1 MKTNKL
7 YKLIVPLLFLAGS
20 IGVAWGQGNNDKDSY
35 SNVTITHKE
44 TGGVWYDTTYQ
55 ETHSRNQ
62 GSGTDENWL
71 KDTFDEEGDTTIFDR
86 TIQKTHEYKEVIY
99 MFPGETRE
107 LILPD
112 IMRSNTNSS
121 EFYMSLYHYQRWY
134 DYSTDRKSEYI
145 SEVSGDSYRNYC
157 GYHFQNGLVGGT
169 FLGDPGNDDAR
180 IRSGIYRVNFTMPTK
195 AEEVYYIACDASNY
209 TNVTKPSSNSGT
221 MIEPTLSQR
230 AIFEIRKAS
239 EIQDKLSKDV
249 WFQDDIIHFPTKSIG
264 KTDEQVALE
273 MPARNYIVK
282 GETNEKHSQDLS
294 CRIAYPSNTK
304 AFLNL
309 AGASNGVATISG
321 NTRKISFTYSSEPV
335 DGAEAYI
342 EVTKEGYKIAR
353 FTLIFDANTEAL
365 TQEKIN
371 SIIGESATDEEKALR
386 FRTNEYMD
394 ANYTLLTKLDLDYTN
409 VTTSDNS
416 GYYPYPMDWNA
427 GSYAFYTKAS
437 EAGVKHTA
445 YPQWGEYAITN
456 KFPFRDGTGVQPLP
470 NSLYHLYVDANE
482 FPGTVCTVPF
492 RQDLCPGASLYVTYW
507 MMSTANKG
515 EQCDASVILV
525 LKGIDKNG
533 GETIIHRQ
541 ASGQIPYNRDT
552 KITSG
557 TYSDAPLWNQLYFTF
572 VNGAT
577 NTTYDHYELEIQ
589 SNNANTNGA
598 DFIIDDIRVYMQSP
612 NARIEQQKL
621 TCGESTRLRMDLTW
635 EQLLRRLGLEETTE
649 SNADNYIEFCFIDR
663 DIYEAYT
670 DAHPNEPDRYDDAVK
685 AATIIMGRDLN
696 ITVGKLYYDLKYE
709 ENTQYKDYNIAQDD
723 GGSYGSLASTNE
735 KNTPDKYFFYKS
747 TGDDGEKQ
755 LSVDFYADMSQ
766 GRPYTMLIR
775 DSENA
780 PWGYPGE
787 RCAITTDFYV
797 EGQNLIKMNGELIGP
812 DNRDY
817 CKGQIFKFDVD
828 MRYYSEEEHDYVSY
842 DTENLY
848 YDWFFGSEN
857 AYNGLLEDGQ
867 TTIDET
873 SLAEALKEL
882 RKLDKNAIAKEKTID
897 GEIKYVLETSATSLD
912 DKYKKVIEKYLN
924 IDMVASE
931 NGLHHQLVLREKDLD
946 IRIMEDGL
954 HLVVI
959 PIDTR
964 ITDED
969 KALQLCF
976 EPIPFTLTA
985 SSAAPRI
992 QPGFEYMDYGEN
1004 GDDYNPAMRIGLQ
1017 QIKDASK
1024 DESQGIVV
1032 NLRNAKFALDNY
1044 DTGKQPDHIGLR
1056 WDSQDNG
1063 AADNPIY
1070 LIGSNDPAL
1079 ETIIN
1084 SPDFDR
1090 TRYVIGTVTALAAT
1104 PYDGTTEP
1112 MPTNTMTIKF
1122 HYGQKM
1128 DSSDENSPIF
1138 SPREGYEYEF
1148 MVLIEEHNDNHANEN
1163 GACWGNFNLTM
1174 KVVPEYLV
1182 WQGTE
1187 YGDNWNNDTHW
1198 ERALD
1203 SDIKANGKIEDYKND
1218 KRGYVPMLFSKVIIP
1233 KEGKVELY
1241 KAGFEGD
1248 ENAYKGME
1256 WKTTINDP
1264 ELDHMEPPATVIEE
1278 AGREHP
1284 IQYDMMVYEDE
1295 KGNLS
1300 TKPYKPNL
1308 VKEIHF
1314 EPKAEMLH
1322 AELLDYEKAWVD
1334 YKLESNQW
1342 HTLASPLQGVVAG
1355 DFYTDS
1361 KAGSDAN
1368 NVAGTENQE
1377 YFTDIY
1383 FDKDDYGKNNEPN
1396 GYNNA
1401 NSRISPSVYQRG
1413 WKGKTTMVTDNKS
1426 NDVAVAGNWSAVY
1439 NDVAEPYNPGT
1450 GFSLKVLNMPTGAD
1464 GNAIFRLPKA
1474 DGSYYYYDSDGKA
1487 TETSVVITR
1496 TNGENDSEF
1505 KAGQL
1510 QTNELKEANANI
1522 TVTLT
1527 QNGTSDYYLIGNPFM
1542 AHLDAAKFFSENSS
1556 VLQPK
1561 YWTVT
1566 DDVQDVAAS
1575 DGTTNWASTL
1585 DNITIAPLQSF
1596 FVQKKEGAT
1605 SNDVTVTFN
1614 KDMQVLGGTED
1625 DNTNTSA
1632 LILTAQTADG
1642 KTSRAAIAYDATAK
1656 TTYETS
1662 EDAELFLDSNLSD
1675 VPTIYTVA
1683 GTMATSIN
1691 RTSELYNIPVGIYG
1705 NSTETV
1711 TLSVEGLKNFSSAAL
1726 YDAEKRTETPLR
1738 EGTTIT
1744 LPANT
1749 SGRYFLR
1756 AGAPTANEQIAADAI
1771 QIYTLSGNRVMVTST
1786 TPLKDIRVYTIS
1798 GALVKQA
1805 KAGFCSHEL
1814 YLPEDGIYV
1823 ISAKSANGAAQ
1834 TAKVAV
1840 N

>member
-20 IGVAWGQGNNDKDSY
+20 IGVAWGQGNNDKNSY
-35 SNVTITHKE
+35 SNVTITHK
-44 TGGVWYDTTYQ
+44 TNGGVWHSDTYQ
-55 ETHSRNQ
+55 STHSRNQ
-62 GSGTDENWL
+62 GSGTDEDWL
-71 KDTFDEEGDTTIFDR
+71 KDTFDKDGATKEVQFENETKS
-86 TIQKTHEYKEVIY
+86 IQNTHEYREVIY
-99 MFPGETRE
+99 MSPGESRE

-112 IMRSNTNSS
+112 IMIQSS
-121 EFYMSLYHYQRWY
+121 TTHFSLYNYQRWY
-134 DYSTDRKSEYI
+134 DYSTDGYSNHIK
-145 SEVSGDSYRNYC
+145 VVDADSNRGGC
-157 GYHFQNGLVGGT
+157 GYVFVNGLVGGT
-169 FLGDPGNDDAR
+169 FLMKE
-180 IRSGIYRVNFTMPTK
+180 ISGEEFDQGLYQVKFTMPNNDTS
-195 AEEVYYIACDASNY
+195 EVYYIACDASNY
-209 TNVTKPSSNSGT
+209 SDVTLPTGNANT
-221 MIEPTLSQR
+221 MEEPTLSQR
-230 AIFEIRKAS
+230 AIFEIRPAS
-239 EIQDKLSKDV
+239 SLKLSTDY
-249 WFQDDIIHFPTKSIG
+249 WYQEETIHFPTKSVG
-264 KTDEQVALE
+264 KTDEQVALA
-273 MPARNYIVK
+273 MAANNYIVE
-282 GETNEKHSQDLS
+282 GNTEDNITCQIE
-294 CRIAYPSNTK
+294 YPEGTTQ
-304 AFLNL
+304 FLTL
-309 AGASNGVATISG
+309 SNGSATLSG
-321 NTRKISFTYSSEPV
+321 NTRKISFTYNKNNESATGPQ
-335 DGAEAYI
+335 DGDIAYI
-342 EVTKEGYKIAR
+342 KVMKGKYKIAC
-353 FTLIFDANTEAL
+353 FTLIFDAHTEAL
-365 TQEKIN
+365 TK
-371 SIIGESATDEEKALR
+371 DEVDDAEENEGDNY
-386 FRTNEYMD
+386 FRTNEYLD
-394 ANYTLLTKLDLDYTN
+394 ANYTLLTKLDMDYTN
-409 VTTSDNS
+409 VETDDS

-612 NARIEQQKL
+612 NARVTQQKL

-635 EQLLRRLGLEETTE
+635 EQLLKRLGLEETTE
-649 SNADNYIEFCFIDR
+649 SNTDNYIEFCFIDR
-663 DIYEAYT
+663 DIYDAYLA
-670 DAHPNEPDRYDDAVK
+670 AHPNDANRYDEAID
-685 AATIIMGRDLN
+685 AATIIMGRNLN
-696 ITVGKLYYDLKYE
+696 IEIGKLYYDLNYDA
-709 ENTQYKDYNIAQDD
+709 NTQYTPYNREDD
-723 GGSYGSLASTNE
+723 TGKNYGSLASNNMKDT
-735 KNTPDKYFFYKS
+735 TDKYFFYKS

-775 DSENA
+775 NRGDA
-780 PWGYPGE
+780 LWGYPGE
-787 RCAITTDFYV
+787 QCAITTDFYV

-931 NGLHHQLVLREKDLD
+931 KGLHHQLVLKEKDLD

-964 ITDED
+964 VTDAD

-992 QPGFEYMDYGEN
+992 QPGFEYMKYEN
-1004 GDDYNPAMRIGLQ
+1004 DAYNPAMRIGLQ
-1017 QIKDASK
+1017 QIKEASGTDAK
-1024 DESQGIVV
+1024 KITV
-1032 NLRNAKFALDNY
+1032 NLRNAKYALESY
-1044 DTGKQPDHIGLR
+1044 ESGKEPDHIGLR
-1056 WDSQDNG
+1056 WNTNENQKAS
-1063 AADNPIY
+1063 NPIF
-1070 LIGSNDPAL
+1070 LIDSDDPAL
-1079 ETIIN
+1079 DEIVHA
-1084 SPDFDR
+1084 PDFDR
-1090 TRYVIGTVTALAAT
+1090 TRYIIGTVTELEAT
-1104 PYDGTTEP
+1104 PYD
-1112 MPTNTMTIKF
+1112 NTMPDNSMKITFKYGEAMDDSDKDSPKF
-1122 HYGQKM
+1122 K
-1128 DSSDENSPIF
+1128 PK
-1138 SPREGYEYEF
+1138 EGYEYTF
-1148 MVLIEEHNDNHANEN
+1148 MVLIEEHNNSHENNN

-1182 WQGTE
+1182 WQGNNNTQ
-1187 YGDNWNNDTHW
+1187 NWNNDALW
-1198 ERALD
+1198 KRATVNQLKKSSSGD
-1203 SDIKANGKIEDYKND
+1203 YEDYDNTKD
-1218 KRGYVPMLFSKVIIP
+1218 EDYPGYVPMLFSKVIMP
-1233 KEGKVELY
+1233 EGNKVELY
-1241 KAGFEGD
+1241 EAGFTGSSDSYRDMKWET
-1248 ENAYKGME
+1248 ERPEYME
-1256 WKTTINDP
+1256 SPSTSSTWND
-1264 ELDHMEPPATVIEE
+1264 
-1278 AGREHP
+1278 GEHP

-1295 KGNLS
+1295 NGNLS
-1300 TKPYKPNL
+1300 TKPYRVNL
-1308 VKEIHF
+1308 CEQIHF

-1322 AELLDYEKAWVD
+1322 AELLTYEKAWVD
-1334 YKLESNQW
+1334 YKLKSNQW

-1361 KAGSDAN
+1361 EAGSDN

-1383 FDKDDYGKNNEPN
+1383 FDKDDYGTSNDPN
-1396 GYNNA
+1396 GYDNA

-1413 WKGKTTMVTDNKS
+1413 WKGETNMVSTGEP

-1439 NDVAEPYNPGT
+1439 NDVTEAYDPGT

-1561 YWTVT
+1561 YWYLTDGVQNITVI
-1566 DDVQDVAAS
+1566 DPNDS
-1575 DGTTNWASTL
+1575 NSGTTTEGSNVA
-1585 DNITIAPLQSF
+1585 TIAPLQSF
-1596 FVQKKEGAT
+1596 FVQKKGDATETTVKFTAEMQTLAEST
-1605 SNDVTVTFN
+1605 SND
-1614 KDMQVLGGTED
+1614 G
-1625 DNTNTSA
+1625 TNTSA

-1642 KTSRAAIAYDATAK
+1642 KTSRAAIAYDAMAK
-1656 TTYETS
+1656 ATYETS

-1705 NSTETV
+1705 NSTEMV
-1711 TLSVEGLKNFSSAAL
+1711 TLSFDGLKNFSSATL

-1756 AGAPTANEQIAADAI
+1756 AGAPTANEQIATDAI

-1805 KAGFCSHEL
+1805 KGGFCSHEL

>member
-20 IGVAWGQGNNDKDSY
+20 IGVAWGQGNNDKNSY
-35 SNVTITHKE
+35 SNVTITHK
-44 TGGVWYDTTYQ
+44 TNGGVWYSDTYQ
-55 ETHSRNQ
+55 RTHSRNQ
-62 GSGTDENWL
+62 GSGTDEDWL
-71 KDTFDEEGDTTIFDR
+71 KDTFDEKGDTI
-86 TIQKTHEYKEVIY
+86 INGQLVQKTHEYKEVIY

-112 IMRSNTNSS
+112 IMQSNTNSS

-134 DYSTDRKSEYI
+134 DYSTDGKSEYI

-180 IRSGIYRVNFTMPTK
+180 IRSGIYRVNFTMPTE

-209 TNVTKPSSNSGT
+209 TDVIKPSSNSGT

-239 EIQDKLSKDV
+239 EIQNKLSINV
-249 WFQDDIIHFPTKSIG
+249 WFQNDIIHFPTKSIG
-264 KTDEQVALE
+264 KTNEQVALE
-273 MPARNYIVK
+273 MPARNYIVT
-282 GETNEKHSQDLS
+282 GETNENHSQDLS
-294 CRIAYPSNTK
+294 CRITYPSNTN

-321 NTRKISFTYSSEPV
+321 NTRKISFTYFSEPV

-342 EVTKEGYKIAR
+342 EVTKGEYKIAR

-409 VTTSDNS
+409 VTSS
-416 GYYPYPMDWNA
+416 GDHYPYPMDWNA

-649 SNADNYIEFCFIDR
+649 SNTDHYIEFCFIDR

-670 DAHPNEPDRYDDAVK
+670 DAHPNNPDRYDDAVK
-685 AATIIMGRDLN
+685 AATIIMGRDQN

-775 DSENA
+775 DNEDA

-857 AYNGLLEDGQ
+857 AYN
-867 TTIDET
+867 ET
-873 SLAEALKEL
+873 SLAEALAEL
-882 RKLDKNAIAKEKTID
+882 RKQDKEAIAEETVVNGETKYTLKTTAKLAPEQI
-897 GEIKYVLETSATSLD
+897 A
-912 DKYKKVIEKYLN
+912 VIEKYLN
-924 IDMVASE
+924 INMVASE
-931 NGLHHQLVLREKDLD
+931 NGLHQQLVLREKNLN

-954 HLVVI
+954 RLVVT

-964 ITDED
+964 VTEED

-992 QPGFEYMDYGEN
+992 QPGFEYMKYEN
-1004 GDDYNPAMRIGLQ
+1004 DAYNPAMRIGLQ
-1017 QIKDASK
+1017 QIKEASGTDAK
-1024 DESQGIVV
+1024 EITV
-1032 NLRNAKFALDNY
+1032 NLRNAKYALESY
-1044 DTGKQPDHIGLR
+1044 ESGKEPDHIGLR
-1056 WDSQDNG
+1056 WNTNENQKAS
-1063 AADNPIY
+1063 NPIF
-1070 LIGSNDPAL
+1070 LIDSDDPAL
-1079 ETIIN
+1079 DEIVHA
-1084 SPDFDR
+1084 PDFDR
-1090 TRYVIGTVTALAAT
+1090 TRYIIGTVTELEAT
-1104 PYDGTTEP
+1104 PYD
-1112 MPTNTMTIKF
+1112 NTMPDNSMKITFKYGEAMDDSDKDSPKF
-1122 HYGQKM
+1122 K
-1128 DSSDENSPIF
+1128 PK
-1138 SPREGYEYEF
+1138 EGYEYTF
-1148 MVLIEEHNDNHANEN
+1148 MVLIEEHNNSHENNN

-1182 WQGTE
+1182 WQGKDNTK
-1187 YGDNWNNDTHW
+1187 NWNNDANW
-1198 ERALD
+1198 KRALND
-1203 SDIKANGKIEDYKND
+1203 DIKASDKIKDYNND
-1218 KRGYVPMLFSKVIIP
+1218 NRGFVPMLFSKVIIP
-1233 KEGKVELY
+1233 KDCKVELY
-1241 KAGFEGD
+1241 KAGF
-1248 ENAYKGME
+1248 KGEMDKPKNMKWE
-1256 WKTTINDP
+1256 TTINDL
-1264 ELDHMEPPATVIEE
+1264 EQMEKPSISVV
-1278 AGREHP
+1278 GDDKHP

-1295 KGNLS
+1295 EGNLS
-1300 TKPYKPNL
+1300 TKPYRVNL
-1308 VKEIHF
+1308 CDQIHF

-1322 AELLDYEKAWVD
+1322 AELLDYNKAWVD
-1334 YKLESNQW
+1334 YKLESGKW

-1355 DFYTDS
+1355 DFYTD
-1361 KAGSDAN
+1361 GEVTELTN
-1368 NVAGTENQE
+1368 GIAGTENQE
-1377 YFTDIY
+1377 YFTDIT
-1383 FDKDDYGKNNEPN
+1383 FAKDEKA

-1401 NSRISPSVYQRG
+1401 NNNSRFNPSVYQRG
-1413 WKGKTTMVTDNKS
+1413 WKGETNMVSTGEPN
-1426 NDVAVAGNWSAVY
+1426 NVAVSGNWSAVY
-1439 NDVAEPYNPGT
+1439 NNVEEKYEPGT
-1450 GFSLKVLNMPTGAD
+1450 GFSLKVLDMPENSNTE
-1464 GNAIFRLPKA
+1464 AIFRLPKA
-1474 DGSYYYYDSDGKA
+1474 DEKYSYYYANGSVTK
-1487 TETSVVITR
+1487 TESKEIER
-1496 TNGENDSEF
+1496 TNSGKLEISKLD
-1505 KAGQL
+1505 
-1510 QTNELKEANANI
+1510 EANAEISVQLQAND
-1522 TVTLT
+1522 
-1527 QNGTSDYYLIGNPFM
+1527 NSNYYLIGNPFM
-1542 AHLDAAKFFSENSS
+1542 AHLDAAKFFSENSN
-1556 VLQPK
+1556 VLEQK

-1566 DDVQDVAAS
+1566 EDVQNVAAS
-1575 DGTTNWASTL
+1575 NDGEWASTTET
-1585 DNITIAPLQSF
+1585 DIPTIAPLQSF

-1711 TLSVEGLKNFSSAAL
+1711 TLSFDGLKNFSSATL
-1726 YDAEKRTETPLR
+1726 YDAEEKTETPLH
-1738 EGTTIT
+1738 EGTTLT
-1744 LPANT
+1744 VPAST

-1756 AGAPTANEQIAADAI
+1756 AGTPTANEVIETSDI

-1786 TPLKDIRVYTIS
+1786 APLKDIRVYTIS

-1805 KAGFCSHEL
+1805 KGGFCSHEL

>member
-55 ETHSRNQ
+55 GTHSRNQ
-62 GSGTDENWL
+62 GSGTDEDWL
-71 KDTFDEEGDTTIFDR
+71 KDTFDEKGDTIINDQLV
-86 TIQKTHEYKEVIY
+86 QKTHEYKEVIY

-112 IMRSNTNSS
+112 IMVQGAATH
-121 EFYMSLYHYQRWY
+121 FSLYHYQRWY
-134 DYSTDRKSEYI
+134 DYSTDEI
-145 SEVSGDSYRNYC
+145 SNLIEVVDEDEDNNRGGC
-157 GYHFQNGLVGGT
+157 GYKFKNGLVGGT
-169 FLGDPGNDDAR
+169 FLLNRWSGNAFDQ
-180 IRSGIYRVNFTMPTK
+180 GLYRVKFTMPNNDTS
-195 AEEVYYIACDASNY
+195 EVYYIACDASNY
-209 TNVTKPSSNSGT
+209 SNVTLPTGNANT
-221 MIEPTLSQR
+221 MEEPTLSQR
-230 AIFEIRKAS
+230 AIFEIRTAS
-239 EIQDKLSKDV
+239 SLKLSKDH
-249 WFQDDIIHFPTKSIG
+249 WYQEETIHFPTKSVG
-264 KTDEQVALE
+264 KTDEQVALA
-273 MPARNYIVK
+273 MAANNYIVE
-282 GETNEKHSQDLS
+282 GNTEDNITCQIE
-294 CRIAYPSNTK
+294 YPEGTTQ
-304 AFLNL
+304 FLTL
-309 AGASNGVATISG
+309 SNGSATLSG
-321 NTRKISFTYSSEPV
+321 NTRKISFTYNNKNNESATGPQ
-335 DGAEAYI
+335 DGDIAYI
-342 EVTKEGYKIAR
+342 KVMKGEYKIAC
-353 FTLIFDANTEAL
+353 FTLIFDAHTEAL
-365 TQEKIN
+365 TK
-371 SIIGESATDEEKALR
+371 DEVDDAEENEGDNY
-386 FRTNEYMD
+386 FRTNEYLD
-394 ANYTLLTKLDLDYTN
+394 ANYTLLTKLDMDYTN
-409 VTTSDNS
+409 VETDNS
-416 GYYPYPMDWNA
+416 GYYPYPINWDF

-437 EAGVKHTA
+437 DSQVKHTEN
-445 YPQWGEYAITN
+445 PQWGEYAITN
-456 KFPFRDGTGVQPLP
+456 KFPFRENLGAEPL
-470 NSLYHLYVDANE
+470 SEGGYHLYVDANE
-482 FPGTVCTVPF
+482 YPGTVCTVPF
-492 RQDLCPGASLYVTYW
+492 REDLCPGASLYVTYW
-507 MMSTANKG
+507 MMSTANNYA
-515 EQCDASVILV
+515 QCDASVILV
-525 LKGIDKNG
+525 LKGIAKDG
-533 GETIIHRQ
+533 TETVIHRQ
-541 ASGQIPYNRDT
+541 ASGQIPYNRDA

-649 SNADNYIEFCFIDR
+649 SNTDNYIEFCFIDR

-723 GGSYGSLASTNE
+723 GGSSGSLASTNE
-735 KNTPDKYFFYKS
+735 KNTTDKYFFYKS

-828 MRYYSEEEHDYVSY
+828 MRYYSEEEQGYVSY

-848 YDWFFGSEN
+848 YDWFFGSEM
-857 AYNGLLEDGQ
+857 AYNGLLEDG
-867 TTIDET
+867 TRET
-873 SLAEALKEL
+873 PSLAEALAEL
-882 RKLDKNAIAKEKTID
+882 REQDKNATAEETVENGKITYTLKT
-897 GEIKYVLETSATSLD
+897 TASLSNEQ
-912 DKYKKVIEKYLN
+912 KAVIEKYLN

-992 QPGFEYMDYGEN
+992 QPGFEYMKYEN
-1004 GDDYNPAMRIGLQ
+1004 DAYNPAMRIGLQ
-1017 QIKDASK
+1017 QIKEASGTDAK
-1024 DESQGIVV
+1024 EITV
-1032 NLRNAKFALDNY
+1032 NLRNAKYALESY
-1044 DTGKQPDHIGLR
+1044 ESGKEPDHIGLR
-1056 WDSQDNG
+1056 WNTNENQKAS
-1063 AADNPIY
+1063 NPIF
-1070 LIGSNDPAL
+1070 LIDSDDPAL
-1079 ETIIN
+1079 DEIVHA
-1084 SPDFDR
+1084 PDFDR
-1090 TRYVIGTVTALAAT
+1090 TRYIIGTVTELEAT
-1104 PYDGTTEP
+1104 PYD
-1112 MPTNTMTIKF
+1112 NTMPDNSMKITFKYGEAMDDSDKDSPKF
-1122 HYGQKM
+1122 K
-1128 DSSDENSPIF
+1128 PK
-1138 SPREGYEYEF
+1138 EGYEYTF
-1148 MVLIEEHNDNHANEN
+1148 MVLIEEHNNSHENNN

-1198 ERALD
+1198 KRALD
-1203 SDIKANGKIEDYKND
+1203 SDIKANGSKIEDYQND

-1241 KAGFEGD
+1241 KAGFEGA

-1322 AELLDYEKAWVD
+1322 AELLTYEKAWVD
-1334 YKLESNQW
+1334 YKLESDKW

-1361 KAGSDAN
+1361 EAGTGSTN

-1377 YFTDIY
+1377 YFTDIT
-1383 FDKDDYGKNNEPN
+1383 FDGKVGGTNSTA
-1396 GYNNA
+1396 NNA
-1401 NSRISPSVYQRG
+1401 DIPNSRFKPSVYQRG
-1413 WKGKTTMVTDNKS
+1413 WGKDAKMITVGDGGTTTPNT
-1426 NDVAVAGNWSAVY
+1426 VAVQGNWSAVY
-1439 NDVAEPYNPGT
+1439 NNVYDEYKPGE
-1450 GFSLKVLNMPTGAD
+1450 GFSLKVLDMPTD
-1464 GNAIFRLPKA
+1464 KTDAIFRLPKA
-1474 DGSYYYYDSDGKA
+1474 DETFTYYDANGDE
-1487 TETSVVITR
+1487 TETKSDKIERINSGKLEISKLNETDAKISV
-1496 TNGENDSEF
+1496 
-1505 KAGQL
+1505 QL
-1510 QTNELKEANANI
+1510 QANDNS
-1522 TVTLT
+1522 
-1527 QNGTSDYYLIGNPFM
+1527 NYYLIGNPFM
-1542 AHLDAAKFFSENSS
+1542 AYLDAKKFLTDGANSS
-1556 VLQPK
+1556 LADM
-1561 YWTVT
+1561 YWFNDADGVQNIVAIEDGDWITT
-1566 DDVQDVAAS
+1566 DS
-1575 DGTTNWASTL
+1575 ET
-1585 DNITIAPLQSF
+1585 APIIPPLHSF
-1596 FVQKKEGAT
+1596 FVRKADNASG
-1605 SNDVTVTFN
+1605 NVTVTF
-1614 KDMQVLGGTED
+1614 KDDMQVLGTATSDETT
-1625 DNTNTSA
+1625 NTNA

-1656 TTYETS
+1656 ATYETD

-1705 NSTETV
+1705 NSTEMV
-1711 TLSVEGLKNFSSAAL
+1711 TLSFEGLSHFSSATL
-1726 YDAEKRTETPLR
+1726 YDAEEKTETPLR
-1738 EGTTIT
+1738 EGTTLT
-1744 LPANT
+1744 VPAST

-1756 AGAPTANEQIAADAI
+1756 AGAPTANEQIATDAI

-1823 ISAKSANGAAQ
+1823 ISAKSANGATQ

>member
-55 ETHSRNQ
+55 GTHSRNQ
-62 GSGTDENWL
+62 GSGTDEDWL

-134 DYSTDRKSEYI
+134 DYSTDRKSKYI

-239 EIQDKLSKDV
+239 EIQNKLSTNV

-273 MPARNYIVK
+273 MPARNYIVR

-294 CRIAYPSNTK
+294 CRIIYPSNTN

-335 DGAEAYI
+335 DGAEVYI
-342 EVTKEGYKIAR
+342 EVTKGEYRIAR

-437 EAGVKHTA
+437 KAGVKHTA

-541 ASGQIPYNRDT
+541 ASGQIPYNRDA

-649 SNADNYIEFCFIDR
+649 SNTDHYIEFCFIDR

-670 DAHPNEPDRYDDAVK
+670 DAHPNNPDRYDDAVK
-685 AATIIMGRDLN
+685 AATIIMGRDQN

-775 DSENA
+775 DNEDA

-857 AYNGLLEDGQ
+857 AYN
-867 TTIDET
+867 ET
-873 SLAEALKEL
+873 SLAEALAEL
-882 RKLDKNAIAKEKTID
+882 RKQDKEAIAEETVVNGETKYTLKTTAKLAPEQI
-897 GEIKYVLETSATSLD
+897 A
-912 DKYKKVIEKYLN
+912 VIEKYLN
-924 IDMVASE
+924 INMVASE
-931 NGLHHQLVLREKDLD
+931 NGLHQQLVLREKNLN

-954 HLVVI
+954 RLVVT

-964 ITDED
+964 VTEED

-992 QPGFEYMDYGEN
+992 QPGFEYMKYEN
-1004 GDDYNPAMRIGLQ
+1004 DAYNPAMRIGLQ
-1017 QIKDASK
+1017 QIKEASGTDAK
-1024 DESQGIVV
+1024 EITV
-1032 NLRNAKFALDNY
+1032 NLRNAKYALESY
-1044 DTGKQPDHIGLR
+1044 ESGKEPDHIGLR
-1056 WDSQDNG
+1056 WNTNENQKAS
-1063 AADNPIY
+1063 NPIF
-1070 LIGSNDPAL
+1070 LIDSDDPAL
-1079 ETIIN
+1079 DEIVHA
-1084 SPDFDR
+1084 PDFDR
-1090 TRYVIGTVTALAAT
+1090 TRYIIGTVTELEAT
-1104 PYDGTTEP
+1104 PYD
-1112 MPTNTMTIKF
+1112 NTMPDNSMKITFKYGEAMDDSDKDSPKF
-1122 HYGQKM
+1122 K
-1128 DSSDENSPIF
+1128 PK
-1138 SPREGYEYEF
+1138 EGYEYTF
-1148 MVLIEEHNDNHANEN
+1148 MVLIEEHNNSHENNN

-1182 WQGTE
+1182 WQGK
-1187 YGDNWNNDTHW
+1187 DDIKNWNNDANW
-1198 ERALD
+1198 KRALD
-1203 SDIKANGKIEDYKND
+1203 DDIKASGKITDYDND
-1218 KRGYVPMLFSKVIIP
+1218 DRGYVPMLFSKVIMP
-1233 KEGKVELY
+1233 KDSKVELY
-1241 KAGFEGD
+1241 E
-1248 ENAYKGME
+1248 AYFTGAMDMHRSME
-1256 WKTTINDP
+1256 WKTERPDYMESPSTSTSWND
-1264 ELDHMEPPATVIEE
+1264 
-1278 AGREHP
+1278 GGHP
-1284 IQYDMMVYEDE
+1284 ILYDMMVYEDE
-1295 KGNLS
+1295 EGNLS
-1300 TKPYKPNL
+1300 TKPYRVNL
-1308 VKEIHF
+1308 CDQIHF

-1322 AELLDYEKAWVD
+1322 AELLDYNKAWVD
-1334 YKLESNQW
+1334 YKLESRKW

-1355 DFYTDS
+1355 DFYTDG
-1361 KAGSDAN
+1361 AVDGTTITDG
-1368 NVAGTENQE
+1368 VAGTENQE
-1377 YFTDIY
+1377 YFTPIT
-1383 FDKDDYGKNNEPN
+1383 FEADDEA

-1401 NSRISPSVYQRG
+1401 NDNSRISPSVYQRG
-1413 WKGKTTMVTDNKS
+1413 WKGETTMVSTDNKS

-1439 NDVAEPYNPGT
+1439 NDVTEAYDPGT
-1450 GFSLKVLNMPTGAD
+1450 GFSLKVLNMPKDVDDAV
-1464 GNAIFRLPKA
+1464 FRLPKA
-1474 DGSYYYYDSDGKA
+1474 DETFTYYDANGDE
-1487 TETSVVITR
+1487 TETKSEKIERKNAGKLKISTSDANTEDDVLFTV
-1496 TNGENDSEF
+1496 TN
-1505 KAGQL
+1505 L
-1510 QTNELKEANANI
+1510 EAN
-1522 TVTLT
+1522 
-1527 QNGTSDYYLIGNPFM
+1527 GDYYLIGNPFM
-1542 AHLDAAKFFSENSS
+1542 AYLKAQEFFNGNKDLASC
-1556 VLQPK
+1556 
-1561 YWTVT
+1561 YWYEEDGVQNIVAVA
-1566 DDVQDVAAS
+1566 DDKLISTSNA
-1575 DGTTNWASTL
+1575 TTN
-1585 DNITIAPLQSF
+1585 IPPLHSF
-1596 FVQKKEGAT
+1596 FVKKKDNAGTDA
-1605 SNDVTVTFN
+1605 TVTFTA
-1614 KDMQVLGGTED
+1614 DMQTLATETD
-1625 DNTNTSA
+1625 GTNTSA

-1642 KTSRAAIAYDATAK
+1642 KVSRAAIAYDATAK

-1705 NSTETV
+1705 NSTEMV
-1711 TLSVEGLKNFSSAAL
+1711 TLSFDGLKNFSSATL

-1756 AGAPTANEQIAADAI
+1756 AGAPTANEQIATDAI

-1786 TPLKDIRVYTIS
+1786 APLKDIRVYTIS

-1805 KAGFCSHEL
+1805 KGGFCSHEL

>member
-7 YKLIVPLLFLAGS
+7 YKLIVPLLFLVGS
-20 IGVAWGQGNNDKDSY
+20 IGVAWGQENDDKESY
-35 SNVTITHKE
+35 SNVTITHKK
-44 TGGVWYDTTYQ
+44 TGVWYDTTYQ
-55 ETHSRNQ
+55 GTHSRNQ
-62 GSGTDENWL
+62 GSGTDEDWL
-71 KDTFDEEGDTTIFDR
+71 KDTFDEDGATKQVSFNGTSTTI
-86 TIQKTHEYKEVIY
+86 QNTHEYKEVIY
-99 MFPGETRE
+99 MFSGETRE

-112 IMRSNTNSS
+112 IMQSNTNSS

-134 DYSTDRKSEYI
+134 DYSTDGKSEHI

-180 IRSGIYRVNFTMPTK
+180 IRSGIYRVNFTMPTE
-195 AEEVYYIACDASNY
+195 AEKVYYIACDASNY
-209 TNVTKPSSNSGT
+209 TDVTKPSSNSRT

-239 EIQDKLSKDV
+239 EIQNKLSTDV
-249 WFQDDIIHFPTKSIG
+249 WFQNDIIHFPTKSIG

-273 MPARNYIVK
+273 MPARNYIVT
-282 GETNEKHSQDLS
+282 GESSANISGLS
-294 CRIAYPSNTK
+294 CTITYPEGTSS
-304 AFLNL
+304 FLTL
-309 AGASNGVATISG
+309 SSGSSTISG
-321 NTRKISFTYSSEPV
+321 NTRKISFTYNTTNGPE
-335 DGAEAYI
+335 DGDVAYI
-342 EVTKEGYKIAR
+342 EVTKNSYKIAR

-365 TQEKIN
+365 TQEEIDN
-371 SIIGESATDEEKALR
+371 ITSDNANEAQQALR

-394 ANYTLLTKLDLDYTN
+394 ENYTLLTKLDLDYTN
-409 VTTSDNS
+409 VTSS
-416 GYYPYPMDWNA
+416 GDHYPYPMDWNA

-470 NSLYHLYVDANE
+470 TSLYHLYVDANE

-507 MMSTANKG
+507 MMSTANNYA
-515 EQCDASVILV
+515 QCDASVILV
-525 LKGIDKNG
+525 LKGIAKDG
-533 GETIIHRQ
+533 TETVIHRQ
-541 ASGQIPYNRDT
+541 ASGQIPYNRND

-557 TYSDAPLWNQLYFTF
+557 TYSGAPLWNQLYFTF

-612 NARIEQQKL
+612 NARVTQQKL
-621 TCGESTRLRMDLTW
+621 SCGESTRLRMDLTW
-635 EQLLRRLGLEETTE
+635 EQLLKRLGLEESTE
-649 SNADNYIEFCFIDR
+649 SNTDNYIEFCFIDR
-663 DIYEAYT
+663 DIYDAY
-670 DAHPNEPDRYDDAVK
+670 PKESPDDYDNAVD
-685 AATIIMGRDLN
+685 AATVIMGRDLN
-696 ITVGKLYYDLKYE
+696 IKVGRLYYDLKYKDNIE
-709 ENTQYKDYNIAQDD
+709 YTEYDITQDTGDN
-723 GGSYGSLASTNE
+723 YGSLAS
-735 KNTPDKYFFYKS
+735 KNPVEDGSSSYLFYRS
-747 TGDDGEKQ
+747 TGEDGEKQ

-775 DSENA
+775 DSEDA

-787 RCAITTDFYV
+787 QCAITTDFYV

-857 AYNGLLEDGQ
+857 AYNGLSEDG
-867 TTIDET
+867 T
-873 SLAEALKEL
+873 SLAKALKEL
-882 RKLDKNAIAKEKTID
+882 RTLDKNATAKEETID
-897 GEIKYVLETSATSLD
+897 GKTKYVLETSASSLD
-912 DKYKKVIEKYLN
+912 NKYKEVIEKYLN

-931 NGLHHQLVLREKDLD
+931 NGLHHQLVLKEKDLD

-964 ITDED
+964 VTEED

-1004 GDDYNPAMRIGLQ
+1004 GDNYNPAMRIGLQ
-1017 QIKDASK
+1017 QIKDASEDDSK
-1024 DESQGIVV
+1024 GIVV
-1032 NLRNAKFALDNY
+1032 NLRNAKFALKSY
-1044 DTGKQPDHIGLR
+1044 DTDKHPTHIGLR
-1056 WDSQDNG
+1056 WDDDH
-1063 AADNPIY
+1063 AAENPIY
-1070 LIGSNDPAL
+1070 LIGSDDPAL
-1079 ETIIN
+1079 ESIIN

-1090 TRYVIGTVTALAAT
+1090 TRYVIGTVTDLEAT
-1104 PYDGTTEP
+1104 PYNGTT

-1122 HYGQKM
+1122 NYGDKM
-1128 DSSDENSPIF
+1128 DISDETSPIF
-1138 SPREGYEYEF
+1138 NPREGYEYEF
-1148 MVLIEEHNDNHANEN
+1148 MVLIEEHDADHASDN

-1198 ERALD
+1198 KRALD
-1203 SDIKANGKIEDYKND
+1203 SDIKANGKIKDYQND

-1241 KAGFEGD
+1241 KAGFEGA

-1256 WKTTINDP
+1256 WETTINDP

-1278 AGREHP
+1278 ADREHP
-1284 IQYDMMVYEDE
+1284 IQYDMMVYEAKD
-1295 KGNLS
+1295 GSLS

-1322 AELLDYEKAWVD
+1322 AELLTYEKAWVD
-1334 YKLESNQW
+1334 YKLESDKW

-1355 DFYTDS
+1355 DFYTD
-1361 KAGSDAN
+1361 GEVTELTN
-1368 NVAGTENQE
+1368 GIAGTENQE
-1377 YFTDIY
+1377 YFTDIT
-1383 FDKDDYGKNNEPN
+1383 FAKDEKA

-1401 NSRISPSVYQRG
+1401 NNNSRFNPSVYQRG
-1413 WKGKTTMVTDNKS
+1413 WKGETNMVSTGEPN
-1426 NDVAVAGNWSAVY
+1426 NVAVSGNWSAVY
-1439 NDVAEPYNPGT
+1439 NNVEEKYEPGT
-1450 GFSLKVLNMPTGAD
+1450 GFSLKVLDMPENSNTE
-1464 GNAIFRLPKA
+1464 AIFRLPKN
-1474 DGSYYYYDSDGKA
+1474 DDSYSYYDSEGKK
-1487 TETSVVITR
+1487 TETSASPITR
-1496 TNGENDSEF
+1496 EGAGKLQISSSEETTTDDEELFTVSLTANG
-1505 KAGQL
+1505 
-1510 QTNELKEANANI
+1510 
-1522 TVTLT
+1522 
-1527 QNGTSDYYLIGNPFM
+1527 DYYLVGNPFM
-1542 AHLDAAKFFSENSS
+1542 AYLDAKAFFTENSS
-1556 VLQPK
+1556 NLGSS
-1561 YWTVT
+1561 YWYADNGVQNIVAVA
-1566 DDVQDVAAS
+1566 DDKLISTSNA
-1575 DGTTNWASTL
+1575 TTN
-1585 DNITIAPLQSF
+1585 IPPLHSF
-1596 FVQKKEGAT
+1596 FVKKKENANG
-1605 SNDVTVTFN
+1605 DVTVTFN

-1656 TTYETS
+1656 ATYETS

-1823 ISAKSANGAAQ
+1823 ISAKSANGATQ